1 MINRSLI
8 CLSLALMIFS
18 CNPMK
23 KDMIKDRADDIK
35 EVIVSKNNEG
45 VYLVVKEEV
54 FQAVSKSDE
63 RGFRRISGYTE
74 DRISS
79 YDLNTGAL
87 VKRVV
92 LGERE
97 ENKCEFLVET
107 NGKLWYKS
115 VNKNLGI
122 HARDPK
128 TLDVIISQED
138 IIKTNPFLANNLS
151 LPEWNNILRYY
162 GFDALKMMPQVSDN
176 TGYVYNIDPVSLKAE
191 KTSESINNFDFD
203 NSCTSVSMKTDANS
217 SIYLQ
222 GSPRNGINYLNKDVS
237 EPSFLKGNFL
247 KSSNMINPL
256 EANPGF
262 LSPYKEKIYTYIHQI
277 DSIKKIL
284 ENIDTSSA
292 DKFKKTSQL
301 YSYKS
306 IQRNIENLKNKI
318 KYAEDDLKRHS
329 DDELYEIVTKDNC
342 VFVMSQSDV
351 TDKAKVV
358 ISKIKLNKDSTVNLV
373 WQTQLSDVYR
383 EPDKGFD
390 QSSFDYV
397 FSKGDPDLNTMR
409 TVFYDDKLVFIF
421 MLTATC
427 IDTDSGNVI
436 WSISL

>member
-1 MINRSLI
+1 
-8 CLSLALMIFS
+8 
-18 CNPMK
+18 
-23 KDMIKDRADDIK
+23 
-35 EVIVSKNNEG
+35 
-45 VYLVVKEEV
+45 
-54 FQAVSKSDE
+54 
-63 RGFRRISGYTE
+63 
-74 DRISS
+74 
-79 YDLNTGAL
+79 L